1 MLEDL
6 AQGGLS
12 RLGPRWPKLH
22 RLIGQ
27 DSIRGSICVPDRA
40 LQWQVAPIVNFQRVR
55 IGVALRAFMAFNST
69 RCHGKR
75 MAVGQIPS
83 RGVNAYSD
91 VMTTATR
98 RRAARKVPPPPAQ
111 DTILDDL
118 LAQSKRGIV
127 PIRKSF
133 VQQGRGKTTRPGPL
147 AEFVKSHDLR
157 GLEAYL
163 LVHALASGGDY
174 SVQYPSNTWVHA
186 LGLNNTGT
194 PASARGAVSKI
205 MKRLADRNLI
215 ARERV
220 GRGLSVTLL
229 KEDGQGAEYEHPHRA
244 NEQWLRLPYAYW
256 RKGYHESLS
265 LPAKA
270 MLLVALSLN
279 DEFQLPSERA
289 SRWYG
294 FSSDTA
300 ERGLRQL
307 REEHILDGDFEW
319 ERDYRSPTL
328 HTQRWT
334 YTLRGD
340 FAKAAVNAASKS
352 RGVKKAGSEGSEEET
367 EVTAAE

>member
-1 MLEDL
+1 MT
-6 AQGGLS
+6 
-12 RLGPRWPKLH
+12 
-22 RLIGQ
+22 
-27 DSIRGSICVPDRA
+27 
-40 LQWQVAPIVNFQRVR
+40 
-55 IGVALRAFMAFNST
+55 FNST
-69 RCHGKR
+69 RCRGKR
-75 MAVGQIPS
+75 MTMVQIPTKGTS
-83 RGVNAYSD
+83 AYSE
-91 VMTTATR
+91 VMTPVTR
-98 RRAARKVPPPPAQ
+98 QRAARKVPPPPDQ

-133 VQQGRGKTTRPGPL
+133 VQQGRGDTTRPGPL
-147 AEFVKSHDLR
+147 AQFVKTHDLR

-163 LVHALASGGDY
+163 LIHALASGGDY
-174 SVQYPSNTWVHA
+174 SIQYPSNTWVHA
-186 LGLNNTGT
+186 LGLNDTGA

-229 KEDGQGAEYEHPHRA
+229 NEDGEGAEYEHPHHA
-244 NEQWLRLPYAYW
+244 NEQWLRLPYSYW
-256 RKGYHESLS
+256 RKGYYKSLS

-270 MLLVALSLN
+270 MLLIALSLN

-289 SRWYG
+289 PRWYG

-307 REEHILDGDFEW
+307 REEGILDGDFEW

-334 YTLRGD
+334 YSLRGD
-340 FAKAAVNAASKS
+340 FSKAAVNAASKS
-352 RGVKKAGSEGSEEET
+352 RGVKKAESGESEEET
-367 EVTAAE
+367 EVTTAE